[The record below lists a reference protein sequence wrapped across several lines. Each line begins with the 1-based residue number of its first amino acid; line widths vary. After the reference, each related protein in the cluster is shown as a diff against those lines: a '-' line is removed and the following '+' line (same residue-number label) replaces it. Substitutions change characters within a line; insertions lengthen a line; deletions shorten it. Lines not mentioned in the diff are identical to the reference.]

1 MRLEE
6 EIKQV
11 AFKNEHH
18 KATVNILY
26 TNNWLN
32 SLFSSFFKPYGVSLQ
47 QYNVLRILKGQYPE
61 PTNVN
66 LLIDR
71 MLDKMS
77 NASRLVEKLRLKGLV
92 ARKVNKIDK
101 RAVDII
107 ITKKGVELLSKMK
120 NVDIKLERM
129 KVITKEEAKTLNHIL
144 DKIRDGKIP

>member
-6 EIKQV
+6 EIKQA
-11 AFKNEHH
+11 AFKSEHH
-18 KATVNILY
+18 KATINILY
-26 TNNWLN
+26 TNSWLS
-32 SLFSSFFKPYGVSLQ
+32 SLFSSFLKPYGISLQ

-61 PTNVN
+61 PANVN

-77 NASRLVEKLRLKGLV
+77 NASRLVEKLRIKGLV
-92 ARKVNKIDK
+92 ARKENKIDK

-107 ITKKGVELLSKMK
+107 ITKKGFELLSKMK
-120 NVDIKLERM
+120 NIDNKLERM
-129 KVITKEEAKTLNHIL
+129 KVITKEEAKTLNRIL